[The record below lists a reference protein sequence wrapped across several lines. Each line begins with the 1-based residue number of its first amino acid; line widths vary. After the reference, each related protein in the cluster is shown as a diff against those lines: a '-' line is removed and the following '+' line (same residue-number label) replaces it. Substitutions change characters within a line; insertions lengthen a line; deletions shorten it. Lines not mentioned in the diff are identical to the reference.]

1 MESNL
6 KNIYLN
12 HSAIHLNLTQYC
24 KSTVLQ
30 QKPKK
35 AKAGSLTARS
45 WLGLINE
52 KGRIHRRAPS
62 GEQKEG
68 GKRLPPCQRSGPGP
82 IHRVCL
88 PVIAPSLIPRACQ
101 REELGYH
108 SLRAVPPHAVQ
119 VPAWAGFL
127 SRPGLI
133 TDLKPLNTHLS
144 RQSLV
149 IITVWCHFYGSLTS
163 VVSKKSHSTIFQD
176 LWKRTVLA
184 GIRI

>member
-30 QKPKK
+30 QKQKK

-62 GEQKEG
+62 GEQRKE
-68 GKRLPPCQRSGPGP
+68 
-82 IHRVCL
+82 
-88 PVIAPSLIPRACQ
+88 A
-101 REELGYH
+101 
-108 SLRAVPPHAVQ
+108 
-119 VPAWAGFL
+119 
-127 SRPGLI
+127 
-133 TDLKPLNTHLS
+133 N
-144 RQSLV
+144 
-149 IITVWCHFYGSLTS
+149 GSLPAS
-163 VVSKKSHSTIFQD
+163 AQ
-176 LWKRTVLA
+176 VLA
-184 GIRI
+184 QYTESVSQ